1 MWIDENIEF
10 KDRKDA
16 GVSLAYK
23 LANYK
28 DKEGII
34 VLALPR
40 GGVIIG
46 NEIASYLNCP
56 LDVIIIRKLGFPGNP
71 ELAIGAISEN
81 GTVVLDESM
90 TSLYGISGEY
100 VQKEVSR
107 QKALIEGRVKLYRKE
122 NILPD
127 LKGKIVILADDG
139 VATGATMKVA
149 ISTLRSEEIERLI
162 VAIPVAHPD
171 VVKELIVLVD
181 ELICLQTPYDFKSV
195 GSYYQNFAQ
204 VADNDIVDILDKTK
218 IDKRYI

>member
-100 VQKEVSR
+100 IQKEISR
-107 QKALIEGRVKLYRKE
+107 QKALIENRVKLYRKE

-149 ISTLRSEEIERLI
+149 ISTLRAEEIERLI
-162 VAIPVAHPD
+162 VAIPIAHPD
-171 VVKELIVLVD
+171 VVKELVMLVD
-181 ELICLQTPYDFKSV
+181 ELICLQAPYDFKSV
-195 GSYYQNFAQ
+195 GSYYQDFAQ

-218 IDKRYI
+218 KK